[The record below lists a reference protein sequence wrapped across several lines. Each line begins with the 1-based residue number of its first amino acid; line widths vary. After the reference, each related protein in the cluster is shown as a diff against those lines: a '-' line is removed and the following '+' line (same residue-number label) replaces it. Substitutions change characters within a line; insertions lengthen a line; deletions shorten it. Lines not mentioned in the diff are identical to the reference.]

1 LSETQ
6 WELPVHQG
14 LESACW
20 QFRHNSNV
28 SLIGGWAKRVFDIV
42 VASAA
47 LIGLLPLLA
56 ITAVIIWWMSPGPV
70 IFRHQ
75 RVGFQGRTF
84 SCCKFRTMVVDADRV
99 LEQHLQTHPDAMAEW
114 EATRKLKA
122 DPRVL
127 LVGEILRKL
136 SIDELPQL
144 INVIRGEM
152 SIVGP
157 RPIVP
162 SEIGKYGHDFSFYCQ
177 ARPGITGPWQVS
189 GRNDISY
196 EDRVKLDRAYVA
208 NWSFSTDMHIVF
220 KTVPAVILSRGC
232 Y

>member
-1 LSETQ
+1 
-6 WELPVHQG
+6 VHQRFD
-14 LESACW
+14 SAGW
-20 QFRHNSNV
+20 RFHRTSDV
-28 SLIGGWAKRVFDIV
+28 SLVGGWAKRAFDIV
-42 VASAA
+42 IASAA

-56 ITAVIIWWMSPGPV
+56 ITVVIIWWVSPGPV

-99 LEQHLQTHPDAMAEW
+99 LEQHLQTHPDASAEW

-122 DPRVL
+122 DPRVFL
-127 LVGEILRKL
+127 GGEILRKS

-144 INVIRGEM
+144 INVLRGEM

-162 SEIGKYGHDFSFYCQ
+162 SEIGKYGHDFRYYCQ

-208 NWSFSTDMHIVF
+208 NWSFLTDMQIVF
-220 KTVPAVILSRGC
+220 KTVPALISSRGC